1 MDTIE
6 EGDRSQVQ
14 ENDRQS
20 CRCPASDVHSTPQ
33 CRYTL
38 LSCMSIHITQVYP
51 LKQYC
56 PPTNAHQC
64 RYTLHTFALV
74 YPLLFGCTLKE
85 HPKCNSEVSTFR
97 SIGPPSDKLRQNQI
111 LAGLPHCKLQ
121 YSGGKFKG
129 KESDR
134 GERYIETIAS
144 LDQWTNAQWSRC

>member
-20 CRCPASDVHSTPQ
+20 CRCPASDVHCTPQ

-111 LAGLPHCKLQ
+111 LAGLPHCNLQ